1 MTRSGAD
8 HIAEHYLD
16 GCLDTDNCSHQDD
29 EQLIAELTRGEVWV
43 AGLRKCSSFFFM
55 MSPYIRPVD
64 DVGLQRLTSLHYN
77 GGKPL
82 SKLKIR
88 QIAKS

>member
-1 MTRSGAD
+1 
-8 HIAEHYLD
+8 
-16 GCLDTDNCSHQDD
+16 
-29 EQLIAELTRGEVWV
+29 
-43 AGLRKCSSFFFM
+43 M
-55 MSPYIRPVD
+55 MSPYILPVH

-88 QIAKS
+88 QIAKSRVLPSSPTS